1 MWDFDAAWRLPE
13 NLFNHLSLQLSDFQS
28 SSEHCQHDVTF
39 NVHGMCEDER
49 REREESVWSSM
60 KREASLQSA
69 PNHVL
74 PSDLCSRDVFDE
86 AVECYYNREYDDS
99 PGGVLARRGGGD
111 NGTTEI

>member
-1 MWDFDAAWRLPE
+1 MWDFDAAWRLK
-13 NLFNHLSLQLSDFQS
+13 FFSTHLSLQLSDFQS
-28 SSEHCQHDVTF
+28 SSEHCQHDATF
-39 NVHGMCEDER
+39 SVHEMCEDER

-60 KREASLQSA
+60 KREASLQSICA
-69 PNHVL
+69 K
-74 PSDLCSRDVFDE
+74 SRSAIRSVQDIFDE